1 MKISF
6 NPIVPSKE
14 QSTNVN
20 QTNSF
25 SNCVKKN
32 FDTVT
37 IHTNEEEI
45 NDQIFT
51 KKLTTSMLN
60 DINNKYE
67 EPDRE
72 EKLRMLQQKIQSG
85 TYKPDNITIANKIL
99 LLK

>member
-6 NPIVPSKE
+6 NPIVPVKE

-37 IHTNEEEI
+37 IHSNEEEI
-45 NDQIFT
+45 SDQIFA

-60 DINNKYE
+60 DINNKCA

-72 EKLRMLQQKIQSG
+72 EKLRLLQQQIQSG
-85 TYKPDNITIANKIL
+85 TYKPDSITIANKIL

>member
-6 NPIVPSKE
+6 NPIVPLKE

-25 SNCVKKN
+25 SNSVQKN

-37 IHTNEEEI
+37 IHSNEKEI
-45 NDQIFT
+45 NNQIFT
-51 KKLTTSMLN
+51 KKLMTSMLN
-60 DINNKYE
+60 DINNRYE
-67 EPDRE
+67 QPDRE
-72 EKLRMLQQKIQSG
+72 EKLRMLQQQIQSG
-85 TYKPDNITIANKIL
+85 TYNPDSITIANKIL

>member
-6 NPIVPSKE
+6 NPIVPLKE

-25 SNCVKKN
+25 SNSVQKN

-37 IHTNEEEI
+37 IHSNEKEI
-45 NDQIFT
+45 NNQIFT

-60 DINNKYE
+60 DINNRYE
-67 EPDRE
+67 QPDRE
-72 EKLRMLQQKIQSG
+72 EKLRMLQQQIQSG
-85 TYKPDNITIANKIL
+85 TYNPDSITIANKIL